1 MKLQQTHNK
10 CMYLDQNG
18 WHPLALG
25 LNCRLNFK
33 GRIFNKDAA
42 YLTKANVED

>member
-1 MKLQQTHNK
+1 MGGTHWPWDSTGG
-10 CMYLDQNG
+10 Y
-18 WHPLALG
+18 
-25 LNCRLNFK
+25 FK